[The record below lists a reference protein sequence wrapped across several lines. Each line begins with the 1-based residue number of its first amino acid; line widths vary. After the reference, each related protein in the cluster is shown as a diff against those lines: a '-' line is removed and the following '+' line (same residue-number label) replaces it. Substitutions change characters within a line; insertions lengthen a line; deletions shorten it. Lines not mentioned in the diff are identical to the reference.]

1 MESLKRPLGGA
12 STAIVPAKRPRNEVA
27 IAESKRGG
35 ALLPSGPTRT
45 SSLQAPIMLLTGHE
59 GELYTAKFSPTGD
72 ILASAGFEKQ
82 IFLWNVFGEC
92 ENFGVLKG
100 HAGAIME
107 LHFSTDGSNIFSCAT
122 DKTVAVW
129 DTETGN
135 RIKKLR
141 GHTSYVNSCC
151 PSRRGDQLVV
161 SGSDDSTVKLW
172 DVRKKE
178 PVQSFQSSYQVTS
191 VCFNDTAEQIMS
203 GGLDNDIKV
212 WDLRKNDILYTLSGH
227 ADTVTGLKL
236 SPDGSY
242 LLSNAMD
249 SAVIIW
255 DVRPFA
261 PQQRM
266 LKVFVGAQHN
276 FEKNLIR
283 CSWSPNGSKIASGSA
298 DRMVLVWDTTTRQIL
313 YRLPGHAGSVN
324 DVDFHPKEPIIL
336 SCSSDKNVYLGELDF

>member
-1 MESLKRPLGGA
+1 MESVKRPFA
-12 STAIVPAKRPRNEVA
+12 DPSMAIVPAKRPRNE
-27 IAESKRGG
+27 IAVIENKRGG

-59 GELYTAKFSPTGD
+59 GEIYSAKFSPNGD
-72 ILASAGFEKQ
+72 ILASAGFERL
-82 IFLWNVFGEC
+82 IYLWNVFGEC
-92 ENFGVLKG
+92 ENFAVLKG

-107 LHFSTDGSNIFSCAT
+107 LHFSTDGNNMFSCAT

-129 DTETGN
+129 DTESGN

-141 GHTSYVNSCC
+141 GHTGFVNSCC
-151 PSRRGDQLVV
+151 PSRRGDQMIV

-172 DVRKKE
+172 DVRTKE
-178 PVQSFQSSYQVTS
+178 PVQSFGCSYQVTS

-212 WDLRKNDILYTLSGH
+212 WDLRKNDVLYSLTGH
-227 ADTVTGLKL
+227 ADTITGLKL

-249 SAVIIW
+249 NAVIIW
-255 DVRPFA
+255 DIRPFA

-266 LKVFVGAQHN
+266 LKVFVGAQH
-276 FEKNLIR
+276 FEKNLLR
-283 CSWSPNGSKIASGSA
+283 CTWSPNGSKIAAGSA

-324 DVDFHPKEPIIL
+324 DIDFHPKEPIIL
-336 SCSSDKNVYLGELDF
+336 SCSSDKKLYLGELDL